1 MGLAD
6 MVERASQQVFSPGL
20 VVGVDP
26 MACDDERVVG
36 ERLADAVEGL
46 GELGGFGGKATA

>member
-20 VVGVDP
+20 VIGVDP
-26 MACDDERVVG
+26 MACNDERVVG
-36 ERLADAVEGL
+36 ERLAHAVEGL
-46 GELGGFGGKATA
+46 GEFGGFGGKATA